1 MKQNQ
6 KKRLMTVNL
15 YSRLLLIT
23 LLVSLAP
30 YSRAFASG
38 AKLPEIAAINPTNT
52 MEGSVAKT
60 SPGKITGVKP
70 GAVLGGVDTGSI
82 PPSSEKYAHLDPGHE
97 VPAMLLS
104 KALNYFETHQNVIA
118 KKDVI
123 GVIDF
128 KQHNSKERFYIID
141 LDTGHV
147 DKYLVAHGKNSD
159 PDYEGFATIFSN
171 TPGSEASSVGFYL
184 TAETYEGNHGYSL
197 KLDGLSSTNSNAR
210 SRSIVMHPADY
221 VFPGSKIGRSWGCPA
236 VEPRYSVQII
246 DQIKGG
252 TLIYATNDY

>member
-1 MKQNQ
+1 M
-6 KKRLMTVNL
+6 
-15 YSRLLLIT
+15 
-23 LLVSLAP
+23 
-30 YSRAFASG
+30 
-38 AKLPEIAAINPTNT
+38 
-52 MEGSVAKT
+52 
-60 SPGKITGVKP
+60 
-70 GAVLGGVDTGSI
+70 
-82 PPSSEKYAHLDPGHE
+82 
-97 VPAMLLS
+97 
-104 KALNYFETHQNVIA
+104 
-118 KKDVI
+118 
-123 GVIDF
+123 
-128 KQHNSKERFYIID
+128 
-141 LDTGHV
+141 DTGHV

-159 PDYEGFATIFSN
+159 PDYDGFATIFSN

-221 VFPGSKIGRSWGCPA
+221 VAPGSKIGRSWGCPA